1 LVDGKATINVERYN
15 NGPLQSE
22 HSMRASAG
30 MVKVIIENGANV
42 STITFDAKKDFTPP
56 NPEDVYYRYL
66 LFETA
71 GVTWDQVAEEATKA
85 AHEHIFKSAPENY
98 FTPELALA
106 YKNGKSPPAI
116 DGYGDG
122 FKFNIQPESGGLV
135 STTLVEARTLN
146 PMPPSSFHIPAK
158 VVLECIVSVVYK
170 HDSFKGMLSCKKV
183 RFVKKLADEDFT
195 QLNEIGEIPD
205 EEADYFMTSTA
216 HGEGSPTG
224 GGSKAD
230 VAGQT
235 TPKSTG
241 GGGKASKKQKR

>member
-1 LVDGKATINVERYN
+1 MFHKALVDGNATISVERYN
-15 NGPLQSE
+15 NGPLQSQ

-30 MVKVIIENGANV
+30 MVKVKLENGAHV

-56 NPEDVYYRYL
+56 NQEDVYYRNL
-66 LFETA
+66 HFVTA

-85 AHEHIFKSAPENY
+85 AHEHIFKDSPEKY
-98 FTPELALA
+98 FTADLADA
-106 YKNGKSPPAI
+106 YKKGKSPPAI

-158 VVLECIVSVVYK
+158 VILECIVSVVYK

-205 EEADYFMTSTA
+205 EEADFFMSADA
-216 HGEGSPTG
+216 HTEGN
-224 GGSKAD
+224 KAA
-230 VAGQT
+230 VAEQT